1 MMHELV
7 ALLPI
12 KGHSARVPGKNFR
25 AMAGKPLYR
34 WMLDTLLEL
43 PEIDCVVVNT
53 DVPEEIHKQVP
64 PTKRLLIRERPAVLC
79 GDDVSMNR
87 IIADDIEAVA
97 GHRYVMTH
105 ATNPLLSVDTI
116 RAAVNQLDAA
126 DCDSVFGVN
135 RFQSRFYDEQLR
147 PVNHDP
153 DNLIPTQDL
162 PPWYEENSCIYVF
175 TKESFVASGSRI
187 GVNPSVI
194 ETPKLESL
202 DIDTPEDW
210 ILAEAMALHQL
221 HTVNDAETISPAT
234 GDE

>member
-1 MMHELV
+1 MLHELV

-43 PEIDCVVVNT
+43 PEIDRVVINT
-53 DVPEEIHKQVP
+53 DVPEEIRKQVP
-64 PTKRLLIRERPAVLC
+64 PTKRLLIRERTSALC
-79 GDDVSMNR
+79 GDEVSMNR
-87 IIADDIEAVA
+87 IIEDDIEAVPA
-97 GHRYVMTH
+97 QRYVMTH
-105 ATNPLLSVDTI
+105 ATNPLLSVETI
-116 RAAVNQLDAA
+116 RSAVTQLRET

-135 RFQSRFYDEQLR
+135 RFQSRFYDDQLS

-187 GVNPSVI
+187 GLRPTVI

-210 ILAEAMALHQL
+210 ILAEAMALHHL

-234 GDE
+234 DTP